1 MQRVGCQEKEQ
12 PLQMQSGLFG
22 IQELL
27 PCGAHEDYLQR
38 VVSPVASRADSRA
51 GSAFKGTR
59 GARLEEFGGPAP
71 ARALLASL
79 SDPELRHLLQRWHVK
94 HPSGCPIG
102 SVNRSEMI
110 GLVLGHS
117 GALAETLRVPLPSSR
132 SRAPPPSECPKVEV
146 VHGRGC
152 AAGALRNTIEF
163 RDLWKELNSSKA
175 APTRLSANRMSA
187 ARLETSP
194 TKTVHPAGL
203 EKSSSHN
210 KASSAGR
217 RREGGSK
224 SVDPALASSKRRL
237 RMLEKEFHGCKSE
250 REQLQIELA
259 RRGLLALS
267 MDSNMCQAVFRGQ
280 NESMQA
286 VARNR
291 SSTDGFHFDGLDKM
305 VSGLRVDDYLRK
317 VQHTVSPSAMALI

>member
-132 SRAPPPSECPKVEV
+132 SRAPPTSECPKVEV

-163 RDLWKELNSSKA
+163 RDLWTELNSSKA
-175 APTRLSANRMSA
+175 APTRSSANRMSA
-187 ARLETSP
+187 ARLEISP

-203 EKSSSHN
+203 EKLSCQ
-210 KASSAGR
+210 KASCAGR
-217 RREGGSK
+217 RRKGGSK
-224 SVDPALASSKRRL
+224 SVDPALASSKRRM
-237 RMLEKEFHGCKSE
+237 RMLEKEFDGCKSE

-280 NESMQA
+280 NECMQA

>member
-1 MQRVGCQEKEQ
+1 MCVHVCVCVCARVCVCVC
-12 PLQMQSGLFG
+12 M
-22 IQELL
+22 
-27 PCGAHEDYLQR
+27 
-38 VVSPVASRADSRA
+38 
-51 GSAFKGTR
+51 
-59 GARLEEFGGPAP
+59 
-71 ARALLASL
+71 
-79 SDPELRHLLQRWHVK
+79 
-94 HPSGCPIG
+94 
-102 SVNRSEMI
+102 
-110 GLVLGHS
+110 
-117 GALAETLRVPLPSSR
+117 
-132 SRAPPPSECPKVEV
+132 
-146 VHGRGC
+146 
-152 AAGALRNTIEF
+152 
-163 RDLWKELNSSKA
+163 
-175 APTRLSANRMSA
+175 
-187 ARLETSP
+187 
-194 TKTVHPAGL
+194 
-203 EKSSSHN
+203 
-210 KASSAGR
+210 GR
-217 RREGGSK
+217 REEGCK